1 MENTENAS
9 ELLDDNEIVTK
20 KKSTIGIHIFYIVLI
35 LLLIGGMSYLFK
47 QNKQVTETL
56 HICDTSKNNLS
67 VEREQM
73 IHSLDSMAEQLKLAK
88 TSNGELSEDIKAK
101 LAEISALKGRI
112 NSQRV
117 NLDSLSTYK
126 REIESVRKVTIH
138 YLTQIDSL
146 NRSNLQLIDKNKE
159 LSTKVDEQLKVD
171 VEKTKQLEDLSTK
184 VEKASVMKAGGI
196 ACIGINS
203 KSKPVTKAKK
213 VVKVKT
219 SFTIM
224 ENSVI
229 DAGQKMV
236 YLRIIR
242 ADGACLT
249 ADETNT
255 FKYENAT
262 IIYTEK
268 TEVDY
273 QNKDLDVTIYYNATD
288 DITPGTYTIQ
298 LFCDGKTIGQSQLT
312 FDK

>member
-9 ELLDDNEIVTK
+9 EFVDDNGVETK
-20 KKSTIGIHIFYIVLI
+20 KRSTIGIHIFYIVLI
-35 LLLIGGMSYLFK
+35 LLLLGSVSYLFN

-73 IHSLDSMAEQLKLAK
+73 IHSLDSIAEQLKLAN
-88 TSNGELSEDIKAK
+88 TSNGQLSDEIKAK
-101 LAEISALKGRI
+101 LEEISALKGKI
-112 NSQRV
+112 NSMRV
-117 NLDSLSTYK
+117 NLDSLSSYR

-146 NRSNLQLIDKNKE
+146 NKSNMRLVDKNNE
-159 LSTKVDEQLKVD
+159 LSTKVEEQLKVD

-184 VEKASVMKAGGI
+184 VEKASVMKAAGI
-196 ACIGINS
+196 VSIGINS

-219 SFTIM
+219 SFTIV
-224 ENSVI
+224 ENNVI

-255 FKYENAT
+255 FKYENQS
-262 IIYTEK
+262 IMYTEK

-273 QNKDLDVTIYYNATD
+273 QNKDVDVTIYYNATD

-298 LFCDGKTIGQSQLT
+298 LFCDGKSIGQSQVT

>member
-35 LLLIGGMSYLFK
+35 LLLMGGMSYLFK

-196 ACIGINS
+196 VSIGINS

-236 YLRIIR
+236 YMRIIR

>member
-1 MENTENAS
+1 MENTDNAND
-9 ELLDDNEIVTK
+9 LLDDNEIVTK

-35 LLLIGGMSYLFK
+35 LLLIAGMSYMFK

-73 IHSLDSMAEQLKLAK
+73 IHSLDSIAEQLKLAK
-88 TSNGELSEDIKAK
+88 TSNGELSDDIKAK
-101 LAEISALKGRI
+101 LEEISALKGKI
-112 NSQRV
+112 NSMRV
-117 NLDSLSTYK
+117 NLDSLSSYK

-146 NRSNLQLIDKNKE
+146 NKSNMQLIDKNKE

-196 ACIGINS
+196 VSIGINS
-203 KSKPVTKAKK
+203 KSKQVTKAKK
-213 VVKVKT
+213 VVKIKT

-236 YLRIIR
+236 YIRIIR

-255 FKYENAT
+255 FKYENST

-273 QNKDLDVTIYYNATD
+273 QNKDVDVTIYYNATD
-288 DITPGTYTIQ
+288 DVTPGTYTIQ

>member
-9 ELLDDNEIVTK
+9 EFVDDNGVETK
-20 KKSTIGIHIFYIVLI
+20 KRSTIGIHIFYIVLI
-35 LLLIGGMSYLFK
+35 LLLLGGVSYLFN

-73 IHSLDSMAEQLKLAK
+73 IHSLDSIAEQLKLAN
-88 TSNGELSEDIKAK
+88 TSNGQLSDEIKAK
-101 LAEISALKGRI
+101 LEEISALKGKI
-112 NSQRV
+112 NSMRV
-117 NLDSLSTYK
+117 NLDSLSSYR

-146 NRSNLQLIDKNKE
+146 NKSNMRLVDKNNE
-159 LSTKVDEQLKVD
+159 LSTKVEEQLKVD

-184 VEKASVMKAGGI
+184 VEKASVMKAAGI
-196 ACIGINS
+196 VSIGINS

-219 SFTIM
+219 SFTIV
-224 ENSVI
+224 ENNVI

-255 FKYENAT
+255 FKYENQS

-273 QNKDLDVTIYYNATD
+273 QNKDLDATIYYNATD

-298 LFCDGKTIGQSQLT
+298 LFCDGKSIGQSQVT

>member
-88 TSNGELSEDIKAK
+88 TTNGELSEDIKAK

-196 ACIGINS
+196 VSIGINS

-224 ENSVI
+224 ENNVI

-236 YLRIIR
+236 YMRIIR